1 MSWLV
6 LCLSILYAVFVY
18 WLVLF
23 AGTQWRKRFAARMR
37 RHYGAITYSVGL
49 LALVF
54 APLLLISGLAQ
65 GNAWLN
71 GTCLGSTHQE

>member
-6 LCLSILYAVFVY
+6 LCLSILYTVFVY
-18 WLVLF
+18 WLALF
-23 AGTQWRKRFAARMR
+23 SGTKWRKRLAVWMR

-54 APLLLISGLAQ
+54 APLLLISGLTQ
-65 GNAWLN
+65 GKSWLN